1 MIPGDLITSR
11 LKHESVAI
19 WATPHYETYLG
30 EINPGH
36 IGIIL
41 ERITE
46 PRNSYRVL
54 IDGNVAG
61 YLKHFLRGSSDFC
74 SDPE

>member
-1 MIPGDLITSR
+1 MMIPGDLITSR

-54 IDGNVAG
+54 IDGKCG
-61 YLKHFLRGSSDFC
+61 WIFETFLERI
-74 SDPE
+74 P

>member
-41 ERITE
+41 ERLTE

-54 IDGNVAG
+54 IDGKCG
-61 YLKHFLRGSSDFC
+61 WIFETFLERI
-74 SDPE
+74 P

>member
-11 LKHESVAI
+11 LKYESVSI

-54 IDGNVAG
+54 INGKCG
-61 YLKHFLRGSSDFC
+61 WIFETFLERI
-74 SDPE
+74 P

>member
-54 IDGNVAG
+54 IDGKCG
-61 YLKHFLRGSSDFC
+61 WIFETFLERI
-74 SDPE
+74 P

>member
-11 LKHESVAI
+11 LKYESVSI

-41 ERITE
+41 ERLTE
-46 PRNSYRVL
+46 PRNSYRIL
-54 IDGNVAG
+54 IDGKCG
-61 YLKHFLRGSSDFC
+61 WIFETFLERI
-74 SDPE
+74 P

>member
-1 MIPGDLITSR
+1 MMIPGDLITSR
-11 LKHESVAI
+11 LKYESVSI

-46 PRNSYRVL
+46 PRNSYRIL
-54 IDGNVAG
+54 IDGKCG
-61 YLKHFLRGSSDFC
+61 WIFETFLERI
-74 SDPE
+74 P

>member
-1 MIPGDLITSR
+1 MMIPGDLITSR
-11 LKHESVAI
+11 LKNEPVAI

-54 IDGNVAG
+54 IDGKCG
-61 YLKHFLRGSSDFC
+61 WIFETFLERI
-74 SDPE
+74 P